1 MKLELSPLFCVSSGI
16 LLHQTNQYTLM
27 KTRLLASIIALVIA
41 FGGLNLSVLNA
52 ASHGG
57 GGHDHTPLGEE
68 METIS
73 KAFRTLRRQAK
84 DPAKNASSAALA
96 GKMLAAAQ
104 KSLEFDPAWTEDQP
118 KSEQADFVKGY
129 KKGMEQMVAQLT
141 ALEKAFKAGDNAKAE
156 AVIAK
161 LRDAQKK
168 GHKAYKKPDE
178 D

>member
-1 MKLELSPLFCVSSGI
+1 
-16 LLHQTNQYTLM
+16 M
-27 KTRLLASIIALVIA
+27 KTRLLASIIAFVIA

-57 GGHDHTPLGEE
+57 GDHDHTPLGEE

-104 KSLEFDPAWTEDQP
+104 KALDFEPAWTADQP
-118 KSEQADFVKGY
+118 KDEQADFVAGY
-129 KKGMEQMVAQLT
+129 KKGMEKMVAALVD
-141 ALEKAFKAGDNAKAE
+141 LEKAFVAGDNAKAE
-156 AVIAK
+156 AIIAD

-168 GHKAYKKPDE
+168 GHKAYKKPD
-178 D
+178 DD